1 MVQQSPVRHPWILG
15 ARPRTLPA
23 SVVPVLVGTG
33 AAAAYGAVGWWRAL
47 LAGVVAVALQVGVN
61 YANDYSDGTRGTDAD
76 RVGPRRLVASGLA
89 RPEAVKRAA
98 FVAFALAGGAGL
110 ALAAVAGWWLIGV
123 GAACVAAAWL
133 YTGGPRPYGYAGLGE
148 VSVFCFFGLV
158 ATVGTAYVQTGE
170 LTALEVLAA
179 LPVGLLAVSLLVV
192 NNLRDIPADAV
203 AGKRTLAVRL
213 GPAAT
218 RRLYELCLVAAVLL
232 LVPVALTRPW
242 AALGLGATALVVP
255 PLRAVAGGAEGPALI
270 PVLGATGQAQL
281 ALGLLLAVG
290 LAL

>member
-1 MVQQSPVRHPWILG
+1 MVQHSPVRHPWVLG

-33 AAAAYGAVGWWRAL
+33 TAAAYGAPVWWRAV

-61 YANDYSDGTRGTDAD
+61 YANDYSDGTRGADAD

-89 RPEAVKRAA
+89 PPEAVKRAA
-98 FVAFALAGGAGL
+98 VAAFAIAGGAGL

-158 ATVGTAYVQTGE
+158 ATAGTAYVQTGQ

-179 LPVGLLAVSLLVV
+179 LPVGMLAVSLLVV
-192 NNLRDIPADAV
+192 NNLRDIPGDTA

-213 GPAAT
+213 GPGAT
-218 RRLYELCLVAAVLL
+218 RRLYEACLVAAVLL
-232 LVPVALTRPW
+232 VVPVAVSRPW
-242 AALGLGATALVVP
+242 AALGLGAAALVVP
-255 PLRAVAGGAEGPALI
+255 PVRAVAGGAQGSALI
-270 PVLGATGQAQL
+270 PVLGATGRAQL
-281 ALGLLLAVG
+281 ALGVLLAVG
-290 LAL
+290 LAV